1 MCPESSQAW
10 HLPLPRLMVGKHTA
24 ALPGPQH
31 LCVESSVQ
39 SLER

>member
-10 HLPLPRLMVGKHTA
+10 HLPLPRLMVSKHTA